1 MNLSAIVA
9 GHAASQPE
17 KPAIETGDE
26 AVTYR
31 ELDDLTTRIAS
42 RLKAAGVLSGDLV
55 AIRMIDSPK
64 HVAALVAVAR
74 IGGIILPI
82 DWRSSAMEVRRLLDS
97 FKPRLLLTDNERPVP
112 EDLHPLGLEDI
123 ESEPVDPEAPVELE
137 DAPLVY
143 ALTSGTTGISK
154 GVVVTHEEMYERSLV
169 FSQEGMMSPDDRFL
183 PAMPL
188 AYAAGREFHFSLL
201 ICGATIV
208 KAPSLFSVAELVA
221 ITKEKRVSVLLVP
234 PNVSR
239 QLLALQHNSDGY
251 LLPHLRAYVSST
263 GKLTPE
269 ERSAIRTWITPNL
282 IDFYGSTGSGPI
294 SAITKPKDEAPPTSA
309 GHITARVE
317 VEIVDENRRA
327 LPRDHVG
334 AIRLRGPRIT
344 KRFVG
349 DVESESEGIH
359 HGWYYPGDLGSI
371 DDNGLLHLHGRSAD
385 LIKRAG
391 LMVHAQ
397 EVERILML
405 HDSVAEAAVVG
416 IPSSELGEEVAA
428 FVVPKGA
435 VHPRELTLHCIKHL
449 APYKVPVRI
458 KTIDT
463 LPRNASGKVQKVR
476 LREIL
481 QESDVATMPPS

>member
-1 MNLSAIVA
+1 MNLGAIVA
-9 GHAASQPE
+9 AHAASQPE
-17 KPAIETGDE
+17 KPAVESGE
-26 AVTYR
+26 ASITYR
-31 ELDDLTTRIAS
+31 ELNDLARQIAS
-42 RLKAAGVLSGDLV
+42 RLKGAGVQSGDLV
-55 AIRMIDSPK
+55 AVRMIDSPK

-74 IGGIILPI
+74 IGGIILPV

-112 EDLHPLGLEDI
+112 EDLHPVGLEGI
-123 ESEPVDPEAPVELE
+123 ESEPADLEAPVDLK

-169 FSQEGMMSPDDRFL
+169 FSQEGMISPDDRFL

-188 AYAAGREFHFSLL
+188 AYAAGREFHCALL

-208 KAPSLFSVAELVA
+208 KAPSLFSAAELIA

-234 PNVSR
+234 PNVGR
-239 QLLALQHNSDGY
+239 QLLALQHDSDGH

-269 ERSAIRTWITPNL
+269 ERSAIRARITPNL

-294 SAITKPKDEAPPTSA
+294 SAITGPQDEASPTSA

-317 VEIVDENRRA
+317 VEIVDEDGRSLLHNQ
-327 LPRDHVG
+327 VG
-334 AIRLRGPRIT
+334 AVRLRGPRIT

-359 HGWYYPGDLGSI
+359 DGWYYPGDLGSI
-371 DDNGLLHLHGRSAD
+371 DGNRLLHLHGRSAD

-397 EVERILML
+397 EVELILML
-405 HDSVAEAAVVG
+405 HESVAEAAVVG
-416 IPSSELGEEVAA
+416 MPSSELGEEVAA
-428 FVVPKGA
+428 FVVPKGS

-458 KTIDT
+458 ETIDT
-463 LPRNASGKVQKVR
+463 LPRNASGKVQKAR
-476 LREIL
+476 LREML
-481 QESDVATMPPS
+481 QESAVATVSPS